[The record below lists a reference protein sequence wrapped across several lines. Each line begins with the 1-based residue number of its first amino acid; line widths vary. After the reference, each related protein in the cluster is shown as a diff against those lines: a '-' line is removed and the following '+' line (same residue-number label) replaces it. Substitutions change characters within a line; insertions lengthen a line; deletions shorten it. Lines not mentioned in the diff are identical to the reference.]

1 MDTVQIGEIYGKCP
15 RHPKDRRAGYY
26 PVPTLPAV
34 LERPTRCKMAL
45 PRTDHEAY
53 RSVGCPVAG
62 MFLEGMF
69 RGRHV
74 RPRLAGML
82 PIPT

>member
-1 MDTVQIGEIYGKCP
+1 MASAPGTLRTGEQGIIWY
-15 RHPKDRRAGYY
+15 
-26 PVPTLPAV
+26 LPARSTFGFLTV

-62 MFLEGMF
+62 MFLAGMF
-69 RGRHV
+69 RGRYV
-74 RPRLAGML
+74 RPRLTGML

>member
-15 RHPKDRRAGYY
+15 RHPKNRRAGYY
-26 PVPTLPAV
+26 PVPALPA
-34 LERPTRCKMAL
+34 CKMAL

-53 RSVGCPVAG
+53 RSVGCSVAG
-62 MFLEGMF
+62 MFLAGMF

-74 RPRLAGML
+74 RPKLTGML